1 MKKKVD
7 IKKEIVFPSMIGEIT
22 AISLEK
28 DLKFVDDF
36 DIEGRFIL
44 SGKYKLTEASRLEED
59 FYYEIPVEIV
69 LTNLIDKDTAKIE
82 ITDFTYKID
91 NDSKLIC
98 DIEVTVDG
106 VDVSIEEDR
115 ECDGDPVSE
124 KEIEIPKLI
133 EEKEIVEDNIIES
146 LVEEN
151 RTDKEDIDN
160 NIEIEED
167 DNIMVDDNN
176 DNLLF
181 NFNDSS
187 ETYGTFIVYIVRQ
200 NETIN
205 SILDKYKVSK
215 EELEMY
221 NDIKNIDIGTRL
233 IIPILNDKNK

>member
-205 SILDKYKVSK
+205 SILDKYKTSL
-215 EELEMY
+215 EEIEKY

>member
-1 MKKKVD
+1 MNQVNCPICGNKCVK
-7 IKKEIVFPSMIGEIT
+7 
-22 AISLEK
+22 
-28 DLKFVDDF
+28 
-36 DIEGRFIL
+36 
-44 SGKYKLTEASRLEED
+44 SGKTKAGSQRWLCKKCKTSS
-59 FYYEIPVEIV
+59 
-69 LTNLIDKDTAKIE
+69 TH
-82 ITDFTYKID
+82 KID

-205 SILDKYKVSK
+205 SILDKYKTSL
-215 EELEMY
+215 EEIEKY